1 MTRPPARVL
10 LASALSAAALLTA
23 TACSALG
30 PDRAVKSSGGT
41 APAASPAALTSAQAQ
56 AALITQADLGEAW
69 FPTQG
74 AATWRDGML
83 KATTEDPGCQRL
95 LDTLYSEE
103 LFGPHTGTKATA
115 GLDDTMNEA
124 QLRYQVVTHR
134 SADLDRALA
143 WLRTMPQQ
151 CAQFTATTDQ
161 GLVQDVQVTD
171 MPLPAVGD
179 ARQGLRIELAT
190 ETSDGDAL
198 ALTLEV
204 AAVRVADDAI
214 ALTNGGLA
222 GVSSDAT
229 QTAVQL
235 GTQRLTEVR
244 KQGRV
249 QV

>member
-10 LASALSAAALLTA
+10 LASALSAAVLLTA
-23 TACSALG
+23 TACSAIG
-30 PDRAVKSSGGT
+30 SAAKSSGRT
-41 APAASPAALTSAQAQ
+41 DPAASPAALTSAQAQ

-83 KATTEDPGCQRL
+83 KATTEDPDCRRL

-103 LFGPHTGTKATA
+103 LFGPDAGTKATA

-134 SADLDRALA
+134 SADLDRSLA
-143 WLRTMPQQ
+143 WLKTMPQQ

-171 MPLPAVGD
+171 MQLPAVGD

-190 ETSDGDAL
+190 ETSDGEPF

-235 GTQRLTEVR
+235 GAQRLTEVR